1 MTDHALPR
9 SDKDPRLLPMCTP
22 VQNFYA
28 IPHEKLQAMVEHAD
42 QHKVFA
48 VALTLNGAAQAIK
61 KLGDD
66 LKKHMEGVVWSGPAG
81 EAFRKWGNSMANE
94 TLRLSDYA
102 KEVDKWMN
110 FASTDLGSA
119 RRMPKY
125 SPQDKATV
133 DAWLKNHPLALG
145 KVPMPG
151 LEPLGGNNLVSGGP
165 TQKEAYDAQ
174 KRLDDNHKAAAG
186 LMKALSESYDQ
197 SATQILRAGR
207 PNFRPMPE
215 AYMPRKEREIGLGD
229 ESLPGTGDAHMGG
242 GGAAGAAAS
251 GYVSGSSVGAGSGGD
266 RPVGTARESAR
277 RPALDL
283 SGGIDTP
290 ARVPAP
296 HTDRPPVTLPDAGK
310 TQVPMPHVP
319 VPNWPGPTRRPDP
332 GRRPGAP
339 VPGRVQQPASR
350 IPLPPTGGI
359 GPERR
364 PDARVPNMPRD
375 GVVGGRPTPRGPSTP
390 TQPPG
395 RSTVFGA
402 EPSPRQGQPRPPM
415 TPGTSFGGVPGPT
428 TGIPGAGGT
437 GRYRVTE
444 PGGVVGGGGP
454 GRSPIGGGSA
464 HFTPGGTGLVRGGA
478 AGEGG
483 GNSSTRQGVTGGFM
497 PATGVGGAASDR
509 RTGSRRPDYLVE
521 DEETW
526 QQGGKNVVPPV
537 IE

>member
-1 MTDHALPR
+1 MTDRALPR
-9 SDKDPRLLPMCTP
+9 SEKDPRQLPMCTP

-197 SATQILRAGR
+197 SATQILRAAR

-215 AYMPRKEREIGLGD
+215 RIMPDTRRHEGLDHEG
-229 ESLPGTGDAHMGG
+229 LPGGTGGGASGG
-242 GGAAGAAAS
+242 GGSGGGTPSGYGGGVSNIGGPGAATPTSS
-251 GYVSGSSVGAGSGGD
+251 GERTRQPG
-266 RPVGTARESAR
+266 
-277 RPALDL
+277 LDL
-283 SGGIDTP
+283 SGGVETP
-290 ARVPAP
+290 HRVPIQQQ
-296 HTDRPPVTLPDAGK
+296 DRPPVVSPDARK
-310 TQVPMPHVP
+310 PQILLPHVP
-319 VPNWPGPTRRPDP
+319 P
-332 GRRPGAP
+332 
-339 VPGRVQQPASR
+339 PA
-350 IPLPPTGGI
+350 LPR
-359 GPERR
+359 PERR
-364 PDARVPNMPRD
+364 PDVDRLPGRPIPERGGRPARRIPTPETGPGTSRRPDIRLPNVPRD
-375 GVVGGRPTPRGPSTP
+375 GIVGGRPTPRGPSVP
-390 TQPPG
+390 TQNPG
-395 RSTVFGA
+395 RVPVFGT
-402 EPSPRQGQPRPPM
+402 EPSPRQGQTRPPM
-415 TPGTSFGGVPGPT
+415 VPGTGFGGMPGPA
-428 TGIPGAGGT
+428 TGSPGT
-437 GRYRVTE
+437 GVGRARATE
-444 PGGVVGGGGP
+444 SGGIVGGRP
-454 GRSPIGGGSA
+454 GGGSA
-464 HFTPGGTGLVRGGA
+464 AFTPGGTGLVRG
-478 AGEGG
+478 AGPGENRNNASGRPG
-483 GNSSTRQGVTGGFM
+483 MTGGFM
-497 PATGVGGAASDR
+497 PASGVGGASSER
-509 RTGSRRPDYLVE
+509 RSGGRRPDYLVE

-526 QQGGKNVVPPV
+526 TQDSKRVVPPV

>member
-1 MTDHALPR
+1 MTDQALPR

-42 QHKVFA
+42 QHRVFA

-197 SATQILRAGR
+197 SATQILRAVR
-207 PNFRPMPE
+207 PNFRPMPDQV
-215 AYMPRKEREIGLGD
+215 MPRKEREIGLGD
-229 ESLPGTGDAHMGG
+229 EGLPGSSNARLDG
-242 GGAAGAAAS
+242 GGAAGAAAA
-251 GYVSGSSVGAGSGGD
+251 GYAPGASVGVGSGVASPSRSVD
-266 RPVGTARESAR
+266 EPTR

-283 SGGIDTP
+283 SGGVDTP
-290 ARVPAP
+290 HRIPAP
-296 HTDRPPVTLPDAGK
+296 HVERPPVTPPDTGK
-310 TQVPMPHVP
+310 PQVPMPHVP
-319 VPNWPGPTRRPDP
+319 VPNWPGPTRRPDSGRRPGNSFPDRPRQPVPRIPGPGTGETRP
-332 GRRPGAP
+332 GRRPD
-339 VPGRVQQPASR
+339 VRM
-350 IPLPPTGGI
+350 
-359 GPERR
+359 
-364 PDARVPNMPRD
+364 PNMPRD
-375 GVVGGRPTPRGPSTP
+375 GIVGGRPTPHEPSMS
-390 TQPPG
+390 TQNPG
-395 RSTVFGA
+395 RVPAFGT
-402 EPSPRQGQPRPPM
+402 EPIPRQGQTRQPM
-415 TPGTSFGGVPGPT
+415 APGMGFGGTPGPATGSPGV
-428 TGIPGAGGT
+428 GAG
-437 GRYRVTE
+437 RARATE
-444 PGGVVGGGGP
+444 PGGVVGGRP
-454 GRSPIGGGSA
+454 GGGGA
-464 HFTPGGTGLVRGGA
+464 AFTPGGTGLVRGPG
-478 AGEGG
+478 AGENRS
-483 GNSSTRQGVTGGFM
+483 NSSARPGMMGGFM
-497 PATGVGGAASDR
+497 PGAGVGGGSSER
-509 RTGSRRPDYLVE
+509 RSGGRRPDYLIE

-526 QQGGKNVVPPV
+526 SQDGKRVVPPV

>member
-1 MTDHALPR
+1 MTDQALPR
-9 SDKDPRLLPMCTP
+9 SDKDPRQLPMCTP

-28 IPHEKLQAMVEHAD
+28 IPHEKLQAMVENAD
-42 QHKVFA
+42 QHRVFA
-48 VALTLNGAAQAIK
+48 VALTLNGAAQAVK

-81 EAFRKWGNSMANE
+81 EAFRKWGNSLANE

-197 SATQILRAGR
+197 SATQILRAPR

-215 AYMPRKEREIGLGD
+215 KVMPAKKSPSDPSEYVDFPVDGAGAP
-229 ESLPGTGDAHMGG
+229 STGSAARISPAGY
-242 GGAAGAAAS
+242 AGAAS
-251 GYVSGSSVGAGSGGD
+251 AGSGPGGVSTPSGPAE
-266 RPVGTARESAR
+266 RLVR
-277 RPALDL
+277 RPELDL
-283 SGGIDTP
+283 SGGVDTP
-290 ARVPAP
+290 PRVTVPQP
-296 HTDRPPVTLPDAGK
+296 ERHPVTPPDAGK
-310 TQVPMPHVP
+310 TQIPVPHIP
-319 VPNWPGPTRRPDP
+319 VPNWPGPQGRPDADRRPGRPIPDRVGRPTPSIPIPETEPGTSRRPDI
-332 GRRPGAP
+332 R
-339 VPGRVQQPASR
+339 
-350 IPLPPTGGI
+350 LPN
-359 GPERR
+359 
-364 PDARVPNMPRD
+364 VPRD
-375 GVVGGRPTPRGPSTP
+375 GIVGGRLTPRGPSVP
-390 TQPPG
+390 TQNPG
-395 RSTVFGA
+395 RVPVFGT
-402 EPSPRQGQPRPPM
+402 EPSPRQGQTRPPM
-415 TPGTSFGGVPGPT
+415 VPGTGFGGMPGPAT
-428 TGIPGAGGT
+428 SSPGAGA
-437 GRYRVTE
+437 GRARATE
-444 PGGVVGGGGP
+444 PGGIVGGRP
-454 GRSPIGGGSA
+454 GGSGA
-464 HFTPGGTGLVRGGA
+464 FTPGGTGLVRG
-478 AGEGG
+478 AGTGENRNNASGRPG
-483 GNSSTRQGVTGGFM
+483 MMGGFM
-497 PATGVGGAASDR
+497 PAAGVAGASPERRSGG
-509 RTGSRRPDYLVE
+509 RRPDYLVE

-526 QQGGKNVVPPV
+526 NQDDKRVVPPV

>member
-197 SATQILRAGR
+197 SATQILRVGR

-215 AYMPRKEREIGLGD
+215 KVMPVRNQIDAPEHMN
-229 ESLPGTGDAHMGG
+229 LPGSGAGGPSAVGMAGGDGAGYGG
-242 GGAAGAAAS
+242 
-251 GYVSGSSVGAGSGGD
+251 SGSSSGVGLSPSGSAD
-266 RPVGTARESAR
+266 RRSR
-277 RPALDL
+277 RPDLDL
-283 SGGIDTP
+283 SGGVDTP
-290 ARVPAP
+290 TRVPVP
-296 HTDRPPVTLPDAGK
+296 HPDRPPVTPPDSGRP
-310 TQVPMPHVP
+310 QIPMPHVP
-319 VPNWPGPTRRPDP
+319 VPNWPGSQRRPETSRLP
-332 GRRPGAP
+332 EAPIPSRGGQRPNPRIPEPGTSIGRRPET
-339 VPGRVQQPASR
+339 R
-350 IPLPPTGGI
+350 LPTI
-359 GPERR
+359 
-364 PDARVPNMPRD
+364 PRD
-375 GVVGGRPTPRGPSTP
+375 GIVGGRPTPRGPSVP

-395 RSTVFGA
+395 RAAVFGT
-402 EPSPRQGQPRPPM
+402 EPPPRQGQTRPPV
-415 TPGTSFGGVPGPT
+415 PGTSFGGVPGPT
-428 TGIPGAGGT
+428 ASGSGTGGV

-444 PGGVVGGGGP
+444 PGGVVGGGPSRGP
-454 GRSPIGGGSA
+454 VGGGST
-464 HFTPGGTGLVRGGA
+464 HFTPGGTGLVRGGT

-483 GNSSTRQGVTGGFM
+483 SASSTRQGMTGGLM
-497 PATGVGGAASDR
+497 PGAGVGGASSDR

-526 QQGGKNVVPPV
+526 QQSGRNVVPPV